1 MNIDNNI
8 RIDRDLEPLV
18 SGFMERRL
26 AELPQMEK
34 FYADR
39 NFEEF
44 KKLGHKLK
52 GSCLNYG
59 FGSLGKLAAQMEE
72 AAVSKN
78 EIELRDLID
87 TIKNHINNVNITFVD
102 SQSEQSL

>member
-8 RIDRDLEPLV
+8 RIDRDLELLV

-26 AELPQMEK
+26 AEIPQMEEL
-34 FYADR
+34 YAKK
-39 NFEEF
+39 NFDEF

-59 FGSLGKLAAQMEE
+59 FGGLGKLAAQMED
-72 AAVSKN
+72 AALAKN
-78 EIELRDLID
+78 ETELRSIID
-87 TIKNHINNVNITFVD
+87 TIKNHINNVNITYID
-102 SQSEQSL
+102 SDPELTI

>member
-18 SGFMERRL
+18 AGFMERRL
-26 AELPQMEK
+26 AEIPIMEQLYSEK
-34 FYADR
+34 

-59 FGSLGKLAAQMEE
+59 FGSLGQLAAQMEQAAGDQNE
-72 AAVSKN
+72 A
-78 EIELRDLID
+78 ELRNLID
-87 TIKNHINNVNITFVD
+87 TIKNHVNNVKITYID
-102 SQSEQSL
+102 PETETGL

>member
-1 MNIDNNI
+1 MKIDNNI

-18 SGFMERRL
+18 SGFMERRM
-26 AELPQMEK
+26 AELSLMVQLYSEK
-34 FYADR
+34 

-72 AAVSKN
+72 AAESEN
-78 EIELRDLID
+78 EQELGQIIEM
-87 TIKNHINNVNITFVD
+87 IKNHINNVQITYID
-102 SQSEQSL
+102 SDPEQS